1 MSTNTES
8 NKYTILFAVGMVIV
22 VGSLLAFTASSLKP
36 NIKENER
43 MEKQQNILY
52 AMGIN
57 ENGDNDIVFVS
68 TDKAASEFS
77 KYISK
82 QLIVD
87 ALGGSIE
94 DNEAYLIDIKKE
106 QAKAKNGQVRN
117 LPLFVGEK
125 EGETFYIAPIRG
137 KGLWDAIWGYIAMD
151 ENMVV
156 KGAYFDHKG
165 ETPGL
170 GANIKQRYFMDDFY
184 GEKLLTESGEFKG
197 ITVAKG
203 NNDPKNLDKSS
214 LSYWLNLLQNLEC
227 EKNIFLTLNPYFEI
241 DETKILKKVKFTH
254 PYFDQSAL
262 TYQSK
267 LKNLQNKRNILFC
280 GSYFG
285 YGFHEDGIKSS
296 IEMLKN
302 LND

>member
-8 NKYTILFAVGMVIV
+8 NKYTIFFAIGMVVI

-52 AMGIN
+52 AMGVN
-57 ENGDNDIVFVS
+57 DNGDNDIVFVG
-68 TDKAASEFS
+68 TDKVASEFS

-82 QLIVD
+82 QLVLD
-87 ALGGSIE
+87 TSGNAVE
-94 DNEAYLIDIKKE
+94 NNEAYLIDVKKE
-106 QAKAKNGQVRN
+106 QAKAKNGQTRD

-125 EGETFYIAPIRG
+125 DGQTFYIAPIRG
-137 KGLWDAIWGYIAMD
+137 KGLWDAILGYIAMD
-151 ENMVV
+151 KDMVIQ
-156 KGAYFDHKG
+156 GAYFDHKG

-203 NNDPKNLDKSS
+203 NNDPKNLIKDDYEVDALAGATITGDGVSAMIKS
-214 LSYWLNLLQNLEC
+214 
-227 EKNIFLTLNPYFEI
+227 
-241 DETKILKKVKFTH
+241 DLKLYLPF
-254 PYFDQSAL
+254 F
-262 TYQSK
+262 
-267 LKNLQNKRNILFC
+267 KNLKTQTN
-280 GSYFG
+280 
-285 YGFHEDGIKSS
+285 
-296 IEMLKN
+296 
-302 LND
+302 